1 MKMEKIIS
9 IEGMSCEHCVKAV
22 TNALKEVEGVEEV
35 KVSLEEKNAVVKGN
49 NLDDEKLKG
58 AVEEA
63 GYDVVNIK

>member
-1 MKMEKIIS
+1 MEKIIS

-49 NLDDEKLKG
+49 NLDDEKLNG

>member
-1 MKMEKIIS
+1 MEKIIS

-22 TNALKEVEGVEEV
+22 TNALKEVDGVEEV

>member
-22 TNALKEVEGVEEV
+22 TNALKEVDGVEEV

>member
-1 MKMEKIIS
+1 MEKIIS

>member
-1 MKMEKIIS
+1 MEKIIS

-22 TNALKEVEGVEEV
+22 TNALKEVDGVEEV

-49 NLDDEKLKG
+49 NLDDGKLKG